1 MRDDIN
7 LIPKKQPIVSK
18 KVLSIIILICLIGL
32 SCIGFFGV
40 YLPNQ
45 RKNKIET
52 DIALKNQELQ
62 LYANVDEE
70 YEKLMEQI
78 LELKNNNSIV
88 EELSDNNKKFSE
100 ILKDLQASIPKA
112 VTMNDLSYNDGV

>member
-1 MRDDIN
+1 M
-7 LIPKKQPIVSK
+7 
-18 KVLSIIILICLIGL
+18 
-32 SCIGFFGV
+32 
-40 YLPNQ
+40 
-45 RKNKIET
+45 
-52 DIALKNQELQ
+52 
-62 LYANVDEE
+62 YANVDEE

-112 VTMNDLSYNDGV
+112 VTMNDLSYNDGVLTLNASTSNIIDVARFMVKLRQLEYIQSVKFPLLIPKK